1 VVCAAPYAVVSEET
15 MALMSKPEPMPV
27 EVIKALLLD
36 GVLLEVLGETTELIG
51 LTSARYV
58 AQFIGNIA

>member
-1 VVCAAPYAVVSEET
+1 